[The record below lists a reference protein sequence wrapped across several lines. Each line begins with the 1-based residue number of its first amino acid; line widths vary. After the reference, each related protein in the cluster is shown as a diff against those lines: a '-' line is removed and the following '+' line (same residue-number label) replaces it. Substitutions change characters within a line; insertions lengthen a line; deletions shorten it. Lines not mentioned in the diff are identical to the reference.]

1 MYVMNECKNMLQ
13 WLLLLIIPAMSNPNN
28 GFLSQKLALSS
39 GPHTEW
45 DIEDRTLD
53 GLSST

>member
-1 MYVMNECKNMLQ
+1 MNECKNMLQ